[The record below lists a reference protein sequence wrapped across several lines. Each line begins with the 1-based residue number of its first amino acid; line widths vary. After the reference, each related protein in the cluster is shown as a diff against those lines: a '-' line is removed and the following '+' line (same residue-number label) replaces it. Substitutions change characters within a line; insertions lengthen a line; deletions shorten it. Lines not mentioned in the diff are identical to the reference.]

1 MPRALSPPN
10 KKFLKTESSTK
21 TDLEE
26 EEEEGEIFVQLS
38 QHVLH
43 QRKQKEELGMTRTAL
58 ASVPA
63 HHQLGEPKHLNFSKN
78 LNSRNLT
85 GGEVKENLPRNGSSN
100 GSDRL
105 FGDLNE
111 PEEDQQGLTRL
122 VVRLWEDN
130 LGKTK

>member
-21 TDLEE
+21 TDLK
-26 EEEEGEIFVQLS
+26 EEEGEEIFVQLS

-43 QRKQKEELGMTRTAL
+43 QRKQKEELGMTRTVL

-63 HHQLGEPKHLNFSKN
+63 HHQLGEPKHSNFSKN

-85 GGEVKENLPRNGSSN
+85 GGEVKENSPRNGSSN

-105 FGDLNE
+105 FGDLNG

-130 LGKTK
+130 LGETR